1 MQNQLHKL
9 NDIERQQLL
18 NAPVLITLLIAG
30 ADGKSDERELDW
42 ATRVT
47 HFRKETAHFTLQ
59 YFYEVVGENFN
70 DKLKQAISN
79 HDADTAGRKAQLT
92 NEIAQINP
100 ILAKLDE
107 HYREKLVESFRSL
120 AEQVAEGSGGIMGFF
135 STSKEES
142 TLMKLEMIEF

>member
-1 MQNQLHKL
+1 M
-9 NDIERQQLL
+9 
-18 NAPVLITLLIAG
+18 
-30 ADGKSDERELDW
+30 
-42 ATRVT
+42 
-47 HFRKETAHFTLQ
+47 
-59 YFYEVVGENFN
+59 
-70 DKLKQAISN
+70 
-79 HDADTAGRKAQLT
+79 T